1 MTLHECTEC
10 KYEAKRKGEI
20 KKHLW
25 RTHGIGEGK
34 ISYCSECEYSSREKS
49 KVKKHLWHVHNIGSG
64 MIFNCSECEYSSKE
78 KSKVK
83 KHLWHVH
90 DIGSGEIHNC
100 PDCNY
105 FTKQKGDLK
114 RHLWQVHD
122 IGSGKIYSCTDC
134 TYSTKHKGSFNAHR
148 SICTGESKLNHPET
162 LVKNVIEYF
171 NLEWEDQKTFEG
183 CRHKLPLK
191 FDFYLPQLDC
201 LIEFDGPTHYK
212 PIYGEETFFNIKLR
226 DKIKNTYAKKNGIP
240 LLRIPYWEQDNIFEL
255 VHEFISSI
263 IFDF

>member
-1 MTLHECTEC
+1 MTLHKCTEC
-10 KYEAKRKGEI
+10 KYEAKYKSEI

-34 ISYCSECEYSSREKS
+34 VSYCSECEYSSRRS
-49 KVKKHLWHVHNIGSG
+49 GCLKKHLWEVHQIGEGIVHQCPHCEYFGKRKAHLNAHLWCVHSIGSG
-64 MIFNCSECEYSSKE
+64 EIHSCSDCKYYTKDKGSLI
-78 KSKVK
+78 
-83 KHLWHVH
+83 KHLWYVH
-90 DIGSGEIHNC
+90 DIGSGEI
-100 PDCNY
+100 
-105 FTKQKGDLK
+105 
-114 RHLWQVHD
+114 
-122 IGSGKIYSCTDC
+122 YSCPEC
-134 TYSTKHKGSFNAHR
+134 KYSTKDKGNLIRHQ

-162 LVKNVIEYF
+162 LVKNAIEYF
-171 NLEWEDQKTFEG
+171 NLEWIDQKTFKD

-212 PIYGEETFFNIKLR
+212 PIYGEKTFFNIKLR
-226 DKIKNTYAKKNGIP
+226 DKIKNTYAKKNQIP

-263 IFDF
+263 IFN